1 MGTQAAPAPKKEVQ
15 KARRRLSV
23 SDVDRKAHDSGKKQ
37 DRVVQD
43 VANQTNLA
51 DLFGTAKRR
60 HSLAGAPVGGVTQKG
75 FDNKNC
81 AEVGDKGINNEHPI
95 TVAYC
100 CKKGLKPESPNQDD
114 FFVVRADDIG
124 VFGVE
129 DKFH

>member
-60 HSLAGAPVGGVTQKG
+60 HSLAGAPVGGVQQKG

-81 AEVGDKGINNEHPI
+81 AEEGSRKIQHFDPK
-95 TVAYC
+95 TV
-100 CKKGLKPESPNQDD
+100 LKPKNKQI
-114 FFVVRADDIG
+114 FVQNRKIC
-124 VFGVE
+124 FTR
-129 DKFH
+129 